1 MTSDSTSSVQHQ
13 QPHCELDEVLDIII
27 VDHALNHASNL
38 TFQGTFTLQY
48 KNIFCKSPVTILEKK
63 KYKLRKIN

>member
-48 KNIFCKSPVTILEKK
+48 KNIFCKSPVTILRKK
-63 KYKLRKIN
+63 NQFTKN